1 MYGNNVENINNKNP
15 FFIGTVV
22 DNNDPTYNYRVK
34 VRLPKIHDTIP
45 DDKLPWAARID
56 RAFRG
61 IESDT
66 PSANGPQNET
76 SRGGKSSTQNN
87 SGQSQRKRPPKFDHC
102 VPEKGTKLLVMMIQ
116 NDANALVY
124 LGALYKK
131 TEYTPTDGKY
141 LESYGIYSNEDQFIG
156 IDLTGEENEIKVYF
170 IGHVDV
176 DKVKKITVNAEDD
189 ITIMTKTNV
198 TVKAEADVTVEC
210 RNLTAKVQENVAIE
224 CKNMSAKVGENSN
237 VECKTLSAKASDN
250 ATVESPK
257 IELKGDVHITGEL
270 KVDKGVTSDGNIK
283 TNGAIDATG
292 DVKGAG
298 KSLSTHIHGNGN
310 NGKPTTAPQ

>member
-66 PSANGPQNET
+66 PSANGPQNEA
-76 SRGGKSSTQNN
+76 SRGGKSSTQSN
-87 SGQSQRKRPPKFDHC
+87 SGQSQRKIPPKFDHC

-141 LESYGIYSNEDQFIG
+141 LESYGIYSNEGQFIG

-210 RNLTAKVQENVAIE
+210 KNLTAKVQENVTVE
-224 CKNMSAKVGENSN
+224 CKNMSAKVGENSS

-250 ATVESPK
+250 ATIESPK
-257 IELKGDVHITGEL
+257 IELKGDVSI
-270 KVDKGVTSDGNIK
+270 SGNLSIS
-283 TNGAIDATG
+283 GDVRGSSSATFSG

-298 KSLSTHIHGNGN
+298 KSLSTHKHGNGN
-310 NGKPTTAPQ
+310 EGQNTTTPI